1 MHIHHLNC
9 ATMCPYSSFLING
22 TKYATNNSPA
32 DPNKKLPFF
41 TVLGITSG
49 TEYGFFSPGE
59 MICHCLLIETNEGL
73 VLVDTGVGLKDIK
86 DPKTR
91 LGGLFTL
98 LTRPKLDVEETAA
111 HQVVKLG
118 FKVDDVRHIVL
129 THLDLDHA
137 GGLPDFP
144 KAKVHVFEPEH
155 KAAMNPPSLKEK
167 NRYRPFHW
175 EHNPAWVIHKQQEGE
190 RWFGFNKVQAIAGT
204 DSEVLLIP
212 VTGHTRGHCAVAVK
226 TSNGWLLHCGDAYFF
241 HGEMDP
247 AGYHCTPGLWLFQH
261 IVEMEAQERLSNQ
274 DRLRELVKTHSN
286 EVQVFCAHDVVEF
299 SRFGKQ

>member
-9 ATMCPYSSFLING
+9 ATMCPYSAFLING
-22 TKYATNNSPA
+22 TKYDTNNSA
-32 DPNKKLPFF
+32 GNNKKLPFF
-41 TVLGITSG
+41 TLLGITSG

-59 MICHCLLIETNEGL
+59 MVCHCLLIETNDGL
-73 VLVDTGVGLKDIK
+73 VLVDTGIGLKDIE

-98 LTRPKLDVEETAA
+98 ITRPRLDKEETAA
-111 HQVVKLG
+111 YQIAKLG
-118 FKVDDVRHIVL
+118 FKPDDVRHIVL

-144 KAKVHVFEPEH
+144 KAKVHIFEPEH
-155 KAAMNPPSLKEK
+155 KAAMNPATLQEK

-175 EHNPAWVIHKQQEGE
+175 EHNPSWVIHSPQDGE
-190 RWFGFNKVQAIAGT
+190 KWFGFDKVQAISGK

-212 VTGHTRGHCAVAVK
+212 VAGHTRGHCAVAVK
-226 TSNGWLLHCGDAYFF
+226 TPNGWLLHCGDAYFF

-247 AGYHCTPGLWLFQH
+247 KEYHCTPGLWLFQH
-261 IVEMEAQERLSNQ
+261 IVQVDGTQRLNNQ
-274 DRLRELVKTHSN
+274 DRLRELVKNHSD
-286 EVQVFCAHDVVEF
+286 EVKVFCAHDTVEF
-299 SRFGKQ
+299 SNFKKT